1 MDTSQY
7 IEEEVNDYKEKS
19 YELLDYIKVMCFSYL
34 IAKKPLHIFEKDLK
48 DKLNEYQ
55 KYCNNSLILSQK
67 EIDNIITQERKEYAI
82 QSKLEPNKSILN
94 ELKFNLDTK
103 SQIKAN
109 DRYYRIIKDFY
120 KKTSKTLKK
129 EYINETEYLSKK
141 LTQYDKVEKVVPYH
155 NQDGSVRAYFDIASY
170 NSMVYNTNLT
180 STAWNST
187 IESAERM
194 NNDLVYVP
202 SHPFACP
209 LCQEWQGKIYSLTGT
224 NKNYPSIEIALQN
237 GLKHPNC
244 KHPILSYF
252 GQKET
257 SKYSNGEW
265 VEKYEARQKKQAL
278 ELQKER
284 LNNDKKI
291 FQKLGNQE
299 EVDKINAK
307 IKALNSSIK
316 EQKQIMNG

>member
-1 MDTSQY
+1 MDTSEY
-7 IEEEVNDYKEKS
+7 IEEEVNNYKEKS
-19 YELLDYIKVMCFSYL
+19 YELLDYVKIMCFAYL
-34 IAKKPLHIFEKDLK
+34 IAKKPLHIFDKDLK

-55 KYCNNSLILSQK
+55 KYGNKALILSDKKLSDIILQVVQK
-67 EIDNIITQERKEYAI
+67 NAI
-82 QSKLEPNKSILN
+82 QSKIKPKKSVLN
-94 ELKFNLDTK
+94 ELKFDLDTK
-103 SQIKAN
+103 SQVKAN

-120 KKTSKTLKK
+120 KKTSKTLEK

-141 LTQYDKVEKVVPYH
+141 LTQYDKIEKVVPYH
-155 NQDGSVRAYFDIASY
+155 NKDGSVRAYFDIAGY

-180 STAWNST
+180 NSAWNSS
-187 IESAERM
+187 IESLDKM
-194 NNDLVYVP
+194 GNDLVYVP

-209 LCQEWQGKIYSLTGT
+209 LCQEWQGKIYSLTGA
-224 NKNYPSIEIALQN
+224 NKNYPRIDVALDG

-244 KHPILSYF
+244 KHVIEGYW

-299 EVDKINAK
+299 EVDKINGK
-307 IKALNSSIK
+307 IKTLNASIK
-316 EQKQIMNG
+316 EQKSIMNG